1 MEDVLAL
8 STATEHFLIPLDRNI
23 YEIEFTRFILR
34 NMETN
39 QVMIDIGKPPE
50 EPEQKPA
57 EIGDASR
64 FGEFGRKSVE
74 IDKNCQNWQN

>member
-1 MEDVLAL
+1 
-8 STATEHFLIPLDRNI
+8 
-23 YEIEFTRFILR
+23 
-34 NMETN
+34 
-39 QVMIDIGKPPE
+39 MIDIGKPPE

-74 IDKNCQNWQN
+74 IDKNWQKLTNLIIQTFS